1 MPVVLDVGGVCRHRR
16 LYVVFLHAVLNDAT
30 HMPVG
35 AQKNDCALA
44 GLRVRSHRAESAQ
57 SQARECAVAGPRV
70 RGRESTICFAP
81 HSTQMPGVPAF
92 VNLRRENADV

>member
-1 MPVVLDVGGVCRHRR
+1 MPIVLDVGGVCRHRR
-16 LYVVFLHAVLNDAT
+16 LYIVFLHAVLNDAT

-57 SQARECAVAGPRV
+57 SQARECAVVNQLYALLHIPHKCS
-70 RGRESTICFAP
+70 ESQ
-81 HSTQMPGVPAF
+81 H
-92 VNLRRENADV
+92 L